1 MAPDVD
7 LETLRLLV
15 LVAEHGSIGA
25 AARAAGVSQPAAS
38 GRIRAFEA
46 RWRIRFAERTARG
59 SRLTEDGEAVVA
71 WARRV
76 VHEADLMRESLVAM
90 GRDRQQDLR
99 VAASLTVAEYLMP
112 QWLSQLQA
120 RHADVRPRLQ
130 VVNSRAVAGS
140 VRHGQADI
148 GFVETYLLP
157 EDLACRLIGRD
168 RLAIVVAPGHP
179 WARRSEP
186 LTRRQVA
193 EAAYVLREEGSGTR
207 STFEAALGEP
217 PGQALEVSSTASLL
231 GAAQA
236 GVGPAVVSERAAAH
250 ALEAGRLV
258 AVSHELDLRRP
269 LTAIWRRDT
278 PLREQAE
285 RLLRIAEAA
294 LRR

>member
-1 MAPDVD
+1 MTPHVD
-7 LETLRLLV
+7 LETLRLLL

-25 AARAAGVSQPAAS
+25 AAREAGISQPAVS

-46 RWRIRFAERTARG
+46 RWRIRFADRTARG
-59 SRLTEDGEAVVA
+59 SALTADGEAVVA

-76 VHEADLMRESLVAM
+76 VHEADLMRESLAAM
-90 GRDRQQDLR
+90 GRDRQQDLH

-112 QWLSQLQA
+112 QWLSQLQT

-130 VVNSRAVAGS
+130 VINSRSVAEL
-140 VRHGQADI
+140 VRTGQVDI

-157 EDLACRLIGRD
+157 DDLACRLIGRD
-168 RLAIVVAPGHP
+168 GLVIVVAPNHP

-186 LTRRQVA
+186 LSRRQVV

-207 STFEAALGEP
+207 STFEAALGEAP
-217 PGQALEVSSTASLL
+217 AQALEVSSTAALL

-236 GVGPAVVSERAAAH
+236 GVGPAVVSARAAAH
-250 ALEAGRLV
+250 AVDAGRLV
-258 AVSHELDLRRP
+258 TVSHELDLRRP
-269 LTAIWRRDT
+269 LTAIWRHEE
-278 PLREQAE
+278 PLREQAT
-285 RLLRIAEAA
+285 RLLGIAEAA

>member
-25 AARAAGVSQPAAS
+25 AARAAGVSQPAVS

-46 RWRIRFAERTARG
+46 RWRIRFVERTARG
-59 SRLTEDGEAVVA
+59 SVLTQDGEAVVA

-76 VHEADLMRESLVAM
+76 VHEADLMRESLAAM

-112 QWLSQLQA
+112 QWLSQLQT

-130 VVNSRAVAGS
+130 VINSRAVADL
-140 VRHGQADI
+140 VRNAQVDI
-148 GFVETYLLP
+148 GFVETFLLP
-157 EDLACRLIGRD
+157 EDLSCRLIGRD
-168 RLAIVVAPGHP
+168 RLVIVVAPTHP

-186 LTRRQVA
+186 LTREQVA

-207 STFEAALGEP
+207 STFEAALGRP
-217 PGQALEVSSTASLL
+217 PGQALVVSSTASLL

-258 AVSHELDLRRP
+258 AVDHRLDLRRP
-269 LTAIWRRDT
+269 LTAVWRSQEQ
-278 PLREQAE
+278 LREQAT
-285 RLLRIAEAA
+285 RLLRIAEAD

>member
-1 MAPDVD
+1 MTPDVD
-7 LETLRLLV
+7 LETLRLLL
-15 LVAEHGSIGA
+15 LVSEHGSIGA
-25 AARAAGVSQPAAS
+25 AAREAGVSQPAVS
-38 GRIRAFEA
+38 SRIRAFEA
-46 RWRIRFAERTARG
+46 RWRIRFVERTARG
-59 SRLTEDGEAVVA
+59 SVLTDDGEAVVA

-76 VHEADLMRESLVAM
+76 LHEADLMRESLAAM

-130 VVNSRAVAGS
+130 VINSRAVADL
-140 VRHGQADI
+140 VRNGQVDV
-148 GFVETYLLP
+148 GFVETFLLP

-168 RLAIVVAPGHP
+168 RLVIVVAPTHP

-186 LTRRQVA
+186 LTRHQVA

-207 STFEAALGEP
+207 STFEAALGSA
-217 PGQALEVSSTASLL
+217 PGQALVVSSTASLL

-258 AVSHELDLRRP
+258 LVSHQLDLRRP
-269 LTAIWRRDT
+269 LTAVWRGQE
-278 PLREQAE
+278 PLREQPE